1 LQVHLLTDA
10 VCSRSK
16 VNKKAGLRKMFSSGV
31 VASSVEM
38 ALFELMRDA
47 KHEQFKAIQKLIK

>member
-1 LQVHLLTDA
+1 MQQSGALP
-10 VCSRSK
+10 
-16 VNKKAGLRKMFSSGV
+16 SSI
-31 VASSVEM
+31 EM